1 MPAIYNRAKAI
12 PASKEAWR
20 YSNSRSLE
28 PAKDSALCL
37 ALLLCWQPCPGSHRP
52 GTFSWGLFPLHRLHV
67 S

>member
-1 MPAIYNRAKAI
+1 MLAIYNCAKAI

-28 PAKDSALCL
+28 PAKDPALCL
-37 ALLLCWQPCPGSHRP
+37 APLLCWRPCPGSHSSGSFIR
-52 GTFSWGLFPLHRLHV
+52 GLFPLHRLHV

>member
-1 MPAIYNRAKAI
+1 MLAIYNRAKAI

-28 PAKDSALCL
+28 PAKDPALCL

-52 GTFSWGLFPLHRLHV
+52 GSFIWGLFPLHWLHI